1 LLTVHLARPFG
12 ALGLMLLALLLRQD
26 SPAPARTSVIMFI
39 GAQARDK
46 DPVFAAFSN
55 ALYRQTPPRTAVPK
69 LEHVEGAATDVA
81 MRAKAAAHAAANGTT
96 KAIVAPTAD
105 DAAAVARLEKH
116 PPIVFASSLDPVRI
130 GIVQSLRHP
139 GGHTTGVSLH
149 DDLTAKRLEL
159 LSDAFPR
166 LRRIAV
172 LADSWWLATHD
183 VKLEAMGVAQL
194 RGLELRVLSA
204 DTVQELE
211 QAMGDKGAGWA
222 DAWVI
227 LPTYI
232 AYVAERSIIAHL
244 ELLRRPAIHSS
255 EQEMA
260 AGALM
265 AYSQDTS
272 FAYDALAKLALRVA
286 AGEDAGSI
294 PIERP
299 MRFTLSVRP
308 RTDNPALVIHPD
320 VIRRADRVY

>member
-1 LLTVHLARPFG
+1 
-12 ALGLMLLALLLRQD
+12 MLLALLLRQD
-26 SPAPARTSVIMFI
+26 SPALGPATVIRFI
-39 GAQARDK
+39 GAQTRDT
-46 DPVFAAFSN
+46 DPVFAAFGN
-55 ALYRQTPPRTAVPK
+55 ALNRQTPPRTGLPK
-69 LEHVEGAATDVA
+69 LEHVEGAATDSA
-81 MRAKAAAHAAANGTT
+81 ARAKAAAHAATDGTT
-96 KAIVAPTAD
+96 AIVAPTAD
-105 DAAAVARLEKH
+105 DAAAVTRLDKH

-139 GGHTTGVSLH
+139 GGRTTGVSLH

-166 LRRIAV
+166 LRRIAL
-172 LADSWWLATHD
+172 LADSWWLANHD
-183 VKLEAMGVAQL
+183 VALEVMGIAQR

-204 DTVQELE
+204 DTSQELE
-211 QAMGDKGAGWA
+211 RVMDGEGAGWA
-222 DAWVI
+222 DAWI
-227 LPTYI
+227 IPPTYI
-232 AYVAERSIIAHL
+232 AYVEERTIIAHL
-244 ELLRRPAIHSS
+244 KRLRRPAIHSS

-272 FAYDALAKLALRVA
+272 FAYDALAKLTLRVA

-308 RTDNPALVIHPD
+308 RAGDPTLAIHPD